1 MAGAVSF
8 FGASLVSLAACEKCN
23 GLDHTPLYK
32 FLLSKV
38 GQDWDDIYSEAVAWL
53 DKDEPIFR
61 LVALQP
67 EDGERYMR
75 TG

>member
-1 MAGAVSF
+1 M
-8 FGASLVSLAACEKCN
+8 
-23 GLDHTPLYK
+23 DHTPLYK